1 MVYAVKLGNNL
12 KIGYSGNIR
21 NRLNSF
27 KTTNPDLILLALK
40 HGKYLEERRLH
51 YIFKEYLI
59 HGEVFKLTEDS
70 LNLLYNEFKEC
81 FDLLPNVSLDT
92 LDSLCD
98 HDYQEY
104 LINRLE
110 KDLIDSKDHISRK
123 QKKKKKEETNSIPHV
138 KIPHSMVNSRINYL
152 AVGIYAILKYYMN
165 ETTKSCFPSYKTLSD
180 KTGLSTPTLKK
191 YIDLLEDE
199 GYLKRINRGFKNSN
213 LYTFNIRDLYIEDSE
228 MFSFDFLNN
237 EKLDFKSKSAY
248 IVLQEY
254 MSKNKHLGEL
264 CDTDINICKYLGISR
279 DTWKKLCETFL
290 NNWNMTKTNA
300 KDPESKD
307 NKYLYTFDL
316 ETIGQAVLFNRKKIE
331 EHDEMLHKMREEINN
346 LTHELKILQKQV
358 NVQNQEE
365 IKSNCKLKVI

>member
-21 NRLNSF
+21 TRLKSF
-27 KTTNPDLILLALK
+27 KITNPDLILIALK
-40 HGKYLEERRLH
+40 SGEHSEERRLH

-70 LNLLYNEFKEC
+70 LNLLRNEFKEC
-81 FDLLPNVSLDT
+81 FDLLPNLSLDT

-98 HDYQEY
+98 YNYQEY

-110 KDLIDSKDHISRK
+110 KDSIDSEDHISRK
-123 QKKKKKEETNSIPHV
+123 QEKKRKEEVNSIQYV

-152 AVGIYAILKYYMN
+152 VIGVYATLKYYMN
-165 ETTKSCFPSYKTLSD
+165 ATTKSCYPSYKTLSD

-213 LYTFNIRDLYIEDSE
+213 LYTFNIRDIYIEDSE
-228 MFSFDFLNN
+228 IFSFDFLNN

-290 NNWNMTKTNA
+290 NNWNMTKTSA

-331 EHDEMLHKMREEINN
+331 EHDEMLHEMREEINN

>member
-40 HGKYLEERRLH
+40 HGTHLEERRLH

-70 LNLLYNEFKEC
+70 LNLLRNEFKEC
-81 FDLLPNVSLDT
+81 FDLLPNISLDT
-92 LDSLCD
+92 LDLLCD
-98 HDYQEY
+98 HNYQEY

-110 KDLIDSKDHISRK
+110 KDLINSKDHISCK
-123 QKKKKKEETNSIPHV
+123 QKKKKKEETNSISYI

-254 MSKNKHLGEL
+254 MSKNEHLGEL
-264 CDTDINICKYLGISR
+264 CDTNINICKYLGVSY

-331 EHDEMLHKMREEINN
+331 EHDEMLHEMREEINN

>member
-21 NRLNSF
+21 SRLNSF

-40 HGKYLEERRLH
+40 HGKYSEERRLH
-51 YIFKEYLI
+51 YVFKEYLI
-59 HGEVFKLTEDS
+59 HGEVFELTEDS
-70 LNLLYNEFKEC
+70 LNLLRNEFKEC
-81 FDLLPNVSLDT
+81 FDLLPNISLDT
-92 LDSLCD
+92 LDSLCN

-104 LINRLE
+104 LINKLE
-110 KDLIDSKDHISRK
+110 KDSIDSKDRISRK

-180 KTGLSTPTLKK
+180 KTRLSTPTLKK

-331 EHDEMLHKMREEINN
+331 EHDKMLHEMREEINN

>member
-1 MVYAVKLGNNL
+1 M
-12 KIGYSGNIR
+12 
-21 NRLNSF
+21 
-27 KTTNPDLILLALK
+27 
-40 HGKYLEERRLH
+40 
-51 YIFKEYLI
+51 
-59 HGEVFKLTEDS
+59 
-70 LNLLYNEFKEC
+70 
-81 FDLLPNVSLDT
+81 
-92 LDSLCD
+92 
-98 HDYQEY
+98 
-104 LINRLE
+104 
-110 KDLIDSKDHISRK
+110 IDSEDHISRK
-123 QKKKKKEETNSIPHV
+123 QEKKRKEEINSIQYV

-152 AVGIYAILKYYMN
+152 VIGVYATLKYYMN
-165 ETTKSCFPSYKTLSD
+165 ATTKSCYPSYKTLSD

-213 LYTFNIRDLYIEDSE
+213 LYTFNIRDIYIEDSE

-254 MSKNKHLGEL
+254 MSKNRHFGEL

-300 KDPESKD
+300 KDLESMS

-331 EHDEMLHKMREEINN
+331 EHDEMLHEMQEEIKRLN
-346 LTHELKILQKQV
+346 HEVKLLQKQS
-358 NVQNQEE
+358 NAQNKEE
-365 IKSNCKLKVI
+365 IKSNYKIKLN